1 LTEYSRRSTPG
12 KASVLRQQP
21 TIDKCAESVFGNNS
35 MFSHLLKA
43 VAQIND
49 PALRR
54 VVLFG
59 TGGAAIL
66 FIILLSLAWWL
77 HDTYAYHALQDFLKG
92 WGLWAWLLSLILK
105 FINLL
110 FALSVLFVLAILFP
124 VITTLII
131 GLFFEDVVAAVEK
144 KHYPGSPVARSQPI
158 SEVLGF
164 TLRFVLLVI
173 GLNLL
178 CLPLYL
184 ILLFV
189 PPLNLVLYYLLNGYL
204 VSREYFGLIAIR
216 HMDPALASKM
226 RRANRGKVLL
236 AGIII
241 TFLLT
246 VPVVNLLT
254 PVIATAFMVHVFYNL
269 PTCQKSLSQ
278 TADTH

>member
-1 LTEYSRRSTPG
+1 
-12 KASVLRQQP
+12 
-21 TIDKCAESVFGNNS
+21 

-59 TGGAAIL
+59 AGGAAIL

-77 HDTYAYHALQDFLKG
+77 HDTYAYDALQNFLKA
-92 WGLWAWLLSLILK
+92 WALWAWLLSLILK

-131 GLFFEDVVAAVEK
+131 GLFLDDVVAAVEK

-158 SEVLGF
+158 SEVLGSN
-164 TLRFVLLVI
+164 LRFVLLVI
-173 GLNLL
+173 GLNLV

-184 ILLFV
+184 ILLLV

-241 TFLLT
+241 TFLF
-246 VPVVNLLT
+246 P
-254 PVIATAFMVHVFYNL
+254 
-269 PTCQKSLSQ
+269 
-278 TADTH
+278 